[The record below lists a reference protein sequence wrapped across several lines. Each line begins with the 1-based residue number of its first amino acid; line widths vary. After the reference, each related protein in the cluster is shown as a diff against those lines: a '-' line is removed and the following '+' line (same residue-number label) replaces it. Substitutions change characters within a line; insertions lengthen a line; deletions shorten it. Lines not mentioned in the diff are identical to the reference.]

1 MDLRMGQ
8 RKKEDVTGD
17 NVSQDVG
24 GADCVELKG
33 EGKES
38 RLDVESASQQIH
50 VLCMCMYECVG
61 VGSYDVTEEED
72 QLKLQQCGEAKRWW
86 LQAGEGRA
94 MYV

>member
-1 MDLRMGQ
+1 MDLQMGQ

-38 RLDVESASQQIH
+38 RLDVEPASQQIH
-50 VLCMCMYECVG
+50 VLCMCMYERVG
-61 VGSYDVTEEED
+61 VGSYGVTEEEKAAESSV
-72 QLKLQQCGEAKRWW
+72 LWRGKKVVVV
-86 LQAGEGRA
+86 GR
-94 MYV
+94 

>member
-1 MDLRMGQ
+1 MNLRMGQ

-38 RLDVESASQQIH
+38 RLYVESASQQIH
-50 VLCMCMYECVG
+50 VLCMCMYACVG
-61 VGSYDVTEEED
+61 VRSYGVTEEEKTAES
-72 QLKLQQCGEAKRWW
+72 LVLWRSKKVVIV
-86 LQAGEGRA
+86 GR
-94 MYV
+94 